1 MSTTTTIPQ
10 IGDTKKGFVFTE
22 NGWQSTKPPKKK
34 RTFLKVLLAL
44 IAAGIIGTIAV
55 IVMISSAANSVSNSI
70 SENDNKAGGHSN
82 PMAINEGKAFEVDG
96 FNYAAGWKIANDGL
110 GDFTVKGLK
119 VTNNRDKQDSALV
132 VMKLW
137 KGKEVLALADCST
150 EPIAQDTTVT
160 LSCTGADKLPKK
172 FDKVTINDTF

>member
-1 MSTTTTIPQ
+1 MSTTTIPQ

-34 RTFLKVLLAL
+34 RTFLKVFLAL
-44 IAAGIIGTIAV
+44 VTAGIVGTIAV

-70 SENDNKAGGHSN
+70 SENDNKPGGHSN
-82 PMAINEGKAFEVDG
+82 PMTITEGKAFEVDG
-96 FNYAAGWKIANDGL
+96 FNYDAGWKIADDGL

-132 VMKLW
+132 EIKLW
-137 KGKEVLALADCST
+137 KGSEVLALTDCNT
-150 EPIAQDTTVT
+150 EPIAQGTTVT
-160 LSCTGADKLPKK
+160 LSCSGADKLPKK

>member
-1 MSTTTTIPQ
+1 M
-10 IGDTKKGFVFTE
+10 
-22 NGWQSTKPPKKK
+22 
-34 RTFLKVLLAL
+34 LAL

-132 VMKLW
+132 EMKLW